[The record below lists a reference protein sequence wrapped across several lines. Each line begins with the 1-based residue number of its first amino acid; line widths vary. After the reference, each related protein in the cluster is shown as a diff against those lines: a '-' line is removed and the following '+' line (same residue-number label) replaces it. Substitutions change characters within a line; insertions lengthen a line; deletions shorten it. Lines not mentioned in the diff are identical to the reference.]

1 MSTYHQTVLLR
12 QAVDALAVREGG
24 IYVDCT
30 AGGGGHSAE
39 ILSRAKDCRL
49 IAIDRDPDAIAHL
62 RERFSDE
69 SRITIVQEQF
79 KNIRAVLFSLG
90 VTQVDGIVADL
101 GISSHQVDE
110 AARGFSFHADAPL
123 DMRMSREGV
132 SAKDLIHTLSER
144 ELADILFR
152 FGEEKYARSIARN
165 IIKSRAQKPIE
176 TTLELAEL
184 VKHSVPQK
192 ASRHSHPAQKTF
204 QALRIAV
211 NGELDDLGGAVDAMF
226 DGLSVGGRL
235 AIITFHSLEDR
246 IVKNRFGEFCKGC
259 TCPPEFPVCVCGK
272 TPRGRLIFRSIVP
285 SDEEIENNRRARSA
299 RLRAVEK
306 IKD

>member
-12 QAVDALAVREGG
+12 QTVDALAVREGG

-79 KNIRAVLFSLG
+79 KNIHAVLFSLG

>member
-12 QAVDALAVREGG
+12 QTVDALAVREGG

>member
-1 MSTYHQTVLLR
+1 MRYSL
-12 QAVDALAVREGG
+12 
-24 IYVDCT
+24 
-30 AGGGGHSAE
+30 
-39 ILSRAKDCRL
+39 RL
-49 IAIDRDPDAIAHL
+49 IGDKCLERQSCAESNCTQTGHESAFVTIAL
-62 RERFSDE
+62 SY
-69 SRITIVQEQF
+69 SRINMCRI
-79 KNIRAVLFSLG
+79 
-90 VTQVDGIVADL
+90 
-101 GISSHQVDE
+101 GISTQPVEHCQVICNVILAFIVWRTVWILHLVGDVFRSSIISKCSE
-110 AARGFSFHADAPL
+110 QMLTSQCAD
-123 DMRMSREGV
+123 R
-132 SAKDLIHTLSER
+132 
-144 ELADILFR
+144 
-152 FGEEKYARSIARN
+152 IARN